1 MIYSL
6 GSLNPAIAP
15 DAYVAQSA
23 EVIGDVTLGAQS
35 SVWYGCIVRGDV
47 HSIRIGDET
56 NIQDLSVVHVTG
68 GKYPTAIGN
77 RVTVGHRVIIHGAT
91 IHDDAFIGM
100 GAILL
105 DQVIVEPFG
114 FVAAGALVTPG
125 TTVKAGWM
133 AIGSP
138 ARLVREI
145 RSEEREMMVRTWK
158 GYVTNAKLHRGNL
171 KAVPQP

>member
-6 GSLNPAIAP
+6 GSLNPAIAS
-15 DAYVAQSA
+15 DAYVAESA
-23 EVIGDVTLGAQS
+23 EVIGDVTLGKES
-35 SVWYGCIVRGDV
+35 SVWYGSVVRGDV
-47 HSIRIGDET
+47 HSIRIGEQT

-68 GKYPTAIGN
+68 GKYPTMIGD
-77 RVTVGHRVIIHGAT
+77 RVTIGHRVLIHGAT

-105 DQVIVEPFG
+105 DQVVVEPFG

-145 RSEEREMMVRTWK
+145 RSEEREMMVRTWQ
-158 GYVTNAKLHRGNL
+158 GYVTNARHHRENL
-171 KAVPQP
+171 KPMSGR

>member
-6 GSLNPAIAP
+6 GSLNPVIAA

-23 EVIGDVTLGAQS
+23 EVIGDVKLGDES
-35 SVWYGCIVRGDV
+35 SVWYGCVVRGDV
-47 HSIRIGDET
+47 HSIRIGRQT

-68 GKYPTAIGN
+68 GKYPTVIGD
-77 RVTVGHRVIIHGAT
+77 RVTIGHRVLIHGAT
-91 IHDDAFIGM
+91 IQDDAFIGM

-105 DQVIVEPFG
+105 DQVTVESFG

-125 TTVKAGWM
+125 TTIKSGWM

-145 RSEEREMMVRTWK
+145 RGEEREMMVRTWQ
-158 GYVTNAKLHRGNL
+158 GYVTNSRNHRENL
-171 KAVPQP
+171 KTVRQP

>member
-1 MIYSL
+1 MVYSL
-6 GSLNPAIAP
+6 GSLNPQIAA
-15 DAYVAQSA
+15 DTYVAGSA
-23 EVIGDVTLGAQS
+23 EVIGDVTLGSQS
-35 SVWYGCIVRGDV
+35 SIWYGCVVRGDV
-47 HSIRIGDET
+47 HSIRIGEQT

-68 GKYPTAIGN
+68 GKYPTAIGD
-77 RVTVGHRVIIHGAT
+77 RVTVGHRVLIHGAT

-125 TTVKAGWM
+125 TTVKTGWM

-145 RSEEREMMVRTWK
+145 RDEEREMMVRTWK
-158 GYVTNAKLHRGNL
+158 GYVTNAKLHRETL
-171 KAVPQP
+171 KAIV

>member
-6 GSLNPAIAP
+6 GSLNPAIAR
-15 DAYVAQSA
+15 DAYVARSA

-47 HSIRIGDET
+47 HSISIGDQT

-158 GYVTNAKLHRGNL
+158 GYVTNAKLHRENL
-171 KAVPQP
+171 KAVTQP

>member
-6 GSLNPAIAP
+6 GSLNPGIAA
-15 DAYVAQSA
+15 DAFVAQSA
-23 EVIGDVTLGAQS
+23 EVIGDVTLGNES
-35 SVWYGCIVRGDV
+35 SIWYGCVVRGDV
-47 HSIRIGDET
+47 HSIRIGQQT

-68 GKYPTAIGN
+68 GKYPTAIGD
-77 RVTVGHRVIIHGAT
+77 RVTIGHRVLIHGAT

-105 DQVIVEPFG
+105 DQVVVEPFG

-125 TTVKAGWM
+125 TTVKSGWM

-145 RSEEREMMVRTWK
+145 RDEEREMMVRIWK
-158 GYVTNAKLHRGNL
+158 GYVTNGKLHRETL
-171 KAVPQP
+171 KALVQR

>member
-1 MIYSL
+1 MVYSL
-6 GSLNPAIAP
+6 GSLNPQIAA
-15 DAYVAQSA
+15 DTYVAGSA
-23 EVIGDVTLGAQS
+23 EVIGDVTLGSQS
-35 SVWYGCIVRGDV
+35 SIWYGCVVRGDV
-47 HSIRIGDET
+47 HSIRIGEQT

-68 GKYPTAIGN
+68 GKYPTAIGD
-77 RVTVGHRVIIHGAT
+77 RVTVGHRVLIHGAT

-125 TTVKAGWM
+125 TTVKTGWM

-145 RSEEREMMVRTWK
+145 RDEEREMMVRTWK
-158 GYVTNAKLHRGNL
+158 GYVTNAKLHRETL
-171 KAVPQP
+171 KVIV